1 MAKAPLVARG
11 FMHVEIRCSYL
22 WGRSNPANKKIPA
35 KAGTFLCS
43 WSGARSRDLTIFSRA
58 LYKFGQS
65 GSITIPCIYWGI
77 EGLVITC
84 PGKR

>member
-43 WSGARSRDLTIFSRA
+43 WSGARSRDLTIMSRA
-58 LYKFGQS
+58 AS
-65 GSITIPCIYWGI
+65 GKDDSSMFTFPV
-77 EGLVITC
+77 LT
-84 PGKR
+84 